1 MMDKIPD
8 SVLKLMTKE
17 GFMELFWSKVTSG
30 MTYRKAY
37 EEVENEHFSVLQK
50 RRYAN
55 FESFKRVLYR
65 KTGKG

>member
-8 SVLKLMTKE
+8 SILKLMTKE

-30 MTYRKAY
+30 ITYRKAY
-37 EEVENEHFSVLQK
+37 EEVEVDHEQAFKK
-50 RRYAN
+50 RRYSN

-65 KTGKG
+65 KK

>member
-1 MMDKIPD
+1 MERIPD
-8 SVLKLMTKE
+8 NVLKLMTKE
-17 GFMELFWSKVTSG
+17 GFIELFWSKVVSG

-37 EEVENEHFSVLQK
+37 EEVEDEHFSVLRK

>member
-1 MMDKIPD
+1 MDKIPD

-17 GFMELFWSKVTSG
+17 SFMELFWEQVASG

-37 EEVENEHFSVLQK
+37 EEVEREHENVFRK
-50 RRYAN
+50 RRYSN

-65 KTGKG
+65 RK

>member
-37 EEVENEHFSVLQK
+37 EEVENEHFSVFQK
-50 RRYAN
+50 RRYASFDS
-55 FESFKRVLYR
+55 FEVVLYR
-65 KTGKG
+65 KKNR